1 MIKDGYT
8 VLELVK
14 AAKVSRQ
21 AYYKWLKR
29 ELTTKDIQDQEILNL
44 IKEIEKTNKQSIGYG
59 KMTRLIK
66 RAGLGYLVNKKRVI
80 RIMKEH
86 GIKADYR
93 QAKRKRDKER
103 QTYQAE
109 NILNRQFKQE
119 AANQVWVTDTT
130 ELAYNIHNYKVR
142 LHVPWVRLKSIIR
155 CIPQTVRSTGQ
166 NLVNNEGTFPFGLE
180 LVLFLIRQA

>member
-1 MIKDGYT
+1 MIKDDYT
-8 VLELVK
+8 VSELVK

-80 RIMKEH
+80 RIMKE
-86 GIKADYR
+86 
-93 QAKRKRDKER
+93 
-103 QTYQAE
+103 
-109 NILNRQFKQE
+109 
-119 AANQVWVTDTT
+119 
-130 ELAYNIHNYKVR
+130 
-142 LHVPWVRLKSIIR
+142 
-155 CIPQTVRSTGQ
+155 
-166 NLVNNEGTFPFGLE
+166 
-180 LVLFLIRQA
+180 